1 MTALL
6 PVSVAPKPPVVKPP
20 KYLEGS
26 MMSEVFPMREAWIAA
41 LTPADV
47 PP

>member
-26 MMSEVFPMREAWIAA
+26 MIMEVFPMRAAWIAA
-41 LTPADV
+41 LTPAEV